1 MIMAQE
7 QAFLKAES
15 QLAALCEFVRGAGR
29 EQLRMDEVER
39 ELFSQ
44 LLLLG
49 LTLLKAHVAAQ
60 GDGDA
65 GESLEADGHEV
76 RRLPEPRQ
84 RRYLSIFGE
93 LLVRRF
99 VYARREG
106 QKVERAPLD
115 EALGMPAGEFS
126 YVLEDWLQRLC
137 VKDSFHEA
145 CQSLRM
151 LLGLCPSERAAE
163 VMNQRMAAQAESFRA
178 QAASP
183 PPREEG
189 PILVVTADGKGVP
202 MRRPIEER
210 VRTAPPT
217 TAARRC
223 PGKGEKANKKQMAY
237 VGAVYSIDPF
247 QRTADD
253 VVQEIDRRQRAADRP
268 VPQHKYVWAEMTTLA
283 EEEICTGRERL
294 FVEMAIAAHERDPTH
309 RKPLVCLMD
318 GEAGL
323 WEMQRQW
330 LPRAVGILDL
340 FHVLERLWQAAHCFH
355 PEKSP
360 QAERFVTRRLR
371 QLLQGK
377 VQGVIGGLRRLVKQ
391 HNLRG
396 QQRRT
401 LQAVIRYYSNNCRH
415 MQYDEYLAA
424 GYPIGS
430 GVAEGARRHLVKDR
444 LELTGM
450 RWTVNGAQAMLHL
463 RAIYL
468 NGDWDAYMD
477 YYIHTEQTTL
487 YRQSAA

>member
-44 LLLLG
+44 LLLVG
-49 LTLLKAHVAAQ
+49 LTLLKGHVAAQ

-65 GESLEADGHEV
+65 GESLEADDHEV
-76 RRLPEPRQ
+76 QRLPEPRE

-93 LLVRRF
+93 LFIRRF

-115 EALGMPAGEFS
+115 ERLGMPAGEFS

-151 LLGLCPSERAAE
+151 LLGLCSSERATE
-163 VMNQRMAAQAESFRA
+163 VMNQRMAQHAETFRA
-178 QAASP
+178 AAAWP

-210 VRTAPPT
+210 VRTAP
-217 TAARRC
+217 RR
-223 PGKGEKANKKQMAY
+223 GKGEKANKKQMAY

-247 QRTADD
+247 ERTADD
-253 VVQEIDRRQRAADRP
+253 VVEEIDRRQRAADRP
-268 VPQHKYVWAEMTTLA
+268 VPQHKHVWAEMTTLA
-283 EEEICTGRERL
+283 EGEACTGRERL

-323 WEMQRQW
+323 WEMQREW
-330 LPRAVGILDL
+330 LPRAIGILDL
-340 FHVLERLWQAAHCFH
+340 FHVLERLWQAAYCFH

-360 QAERFVTRRLR
+360 EAERFVTRRLR

-401 LQAVIRYYSNNCRH
+401 LQAVIRYYRNNRQH
-415 MQYDEYLAA
+415 MRYDEYLAA

-430 GVAEGARRHLVKDR
+430 GVAEGACRHLVKDR
-444 LELTGM
+444 MELTGM
-450 RWTVNGAQAMLHL
+450 RWTVNGAQSMLHL

-468 NGDWDAYMD
+468 NGDWDAYMN
-477 YYIHTEQTTL
+477 YYIQTEQATL
-487 YRQSAA
+487 YRQAAA

>member
-1 MIMAQE
+1 MIMSQE
-7 QAFLKAES
+7 QAFLKAQS
-15 QLAALCEFVRGAGR
+15 QLSALCKLVREAGR
-29 EQLRMDEVER
+29 ERLRMDEVER

-44 LLLLG
+44 LLLVG
-49 LTLLKAHVAAQ
+49 LTLLEAHVAAQ

-65 GESLEADGHEV
+65 GEWLEADGHEV
-76 RRLPEPRQ
+76 QRLAEPRE

-93 LLVRRF
+93 LLIRRH

-115 EALGMPAGEFS
+115 ETLGMPAGEFS

-151 LLGLCPSERAAE
+151 LLGLSPSERAAE
-163 VMNQRMAAQAESFRA
+163 AMSQRMAQQVESFRA

-210 VRTAPPT
+210 VRTAP
-217 TAARRC
+217 RR
-223 PGKGEKANKKQMAY
+223 GKGEKANKKQMAY

-247 QRTADD
+247 HRTADH

-268 VPQHKYVWAEMTTLA
+268 VPQHKQVWAEMTAVA
-283 EEEICTGRERL
+283 EREVCTGRERL
-294 FVEMAIAAHERDPTH
+294 FVEMAVAAHQRDPTH

-330 LPRAVGILDL
+330 LPRSVGILDL

-355 PEKSP
+355 PETSP
-360 QAERFVTRRLR
+360 QAEQFVTRRLR
-371 QLLQGK
+371 QLLEGK
-377 VQGVIGGLRRLVKQ
+377 VHSVITGLRRLLKQ
-391 HNLRG
+391 HHLHG
-396 QQRRT
+396 QKRRT
-401 LQAVIRYYSNNCRH
+401 LQAVIRYYSNNRH
-415 MQYDEYLAA
+415 HMRYDEYLAA

-430 GVAEGARRHLVKDR
+430 GVAEGACRHLVKDR
-444 LELTGM
+444 MELTGM

-463 RAIYL
+463 RAVYL
-468 NGDWDAYMD
+468 NADWDTYMN

-487 YRQSAA
+487 YRRSAA

>member
-1 MIMAQE
+1 MIMSQE
-7 QAFLKAES
+7 QAFLKADG
-15 QLAALCEFVRGAGR
+15 QLAALCEFIRGAGR
-29 EQLRMDEVER
+29 EKLRMDEVER

-44 LLLLG
+44 LLLVG
-49 LTLLKAHVAAQ
+49 LTLLEGHVAAQ

-76 RRLPEPRQ
+76 QRLSEPRE

-93 LLVRRF
+93 LLIRRY
-99 VYARREG
+99 VYARRES

-163 VMNQRMAAQAESFRA
+163 VMSQRLAQQAESFRV
-178 QAASP
+178 QAAP
-183 PPREEG
+183 PPQREEG

-210 VRTAPPT
+210 VRTAP
-217 TAARRC
+217 RR
-223 PGKGEKANKKQMAY
+223 GKGEKANKKQMAY
-237 VGAVYSIDPF
+237 VGAVYSIAPF

-253 VVQEIDRRQRAADRP
+253 VVEELDRRQRAADRP
-268 VPQHKYVWAEMTTLA
+268 VPQHKQVWAEMTRVA
-283 EEEICTGRERL
+283 EGEACTGRERL
-294 FVEMAIAAHERDPTH
+294 FVEMAVAAHERDPTH

-318 GEAGL
+318 GEVGL

-330 LPRAVGILDL
+330 LPRAIGILDL

-355 PEKSP
+355 PEQSP
-360 QAERFVTRRLR
+360 EAERFVTRRLR
-371 QLLQGK
+371 QLLEGQ
-377 VQGVIGGLRRLVKQ
+377 VNRVISGLRRLLKQ
-391 HNLRG
+391 RDFLG
-396 QQRRT
+396 QKRRT
-401 LQAVIRYYSNNCRH
+401 LQAVIRYYANNRRH
-415 MQYDEYLAA
+415 MRYDEYLAA

-430 GVAEGARRHLVKDR
+430 GVAEGACRHLVKDR
-444 LELTGM
+444 MELTGM

-468 NGDWDAYMD
+468 NGDWDDYMN
-477 YYIHTEQTTL
+477 YYIQTEQDTL
-487 YRQSAA
+487 YGRAAA

>member
-44 LLLLG
+44 LLLIG
-49 LTLLKAHVAAQ
+49 LTLLKGHVAAQ

-65 GESLEADGHEV
+65 GESLEADDHEV
-76 RRLPEPRQ
+76 QRLPEPRE

-115 EALGMPAGEFS
+115 ERLGMPAGEFS

-151 LLGLCPSERAAE
+151 LLGLCSSERATE
-163 VMNQRMAAQAESFRA
+163 VMNQRMAQHAETFRA
-178 QAASP
+178 AAASP

-210 VRTAPPT
+210 VRTAP
-217 TAARRC
+217 RR
-223 PGKGEKANKKQMAY
+223 GKGERANKKQMAY

-247 QRTADD
+247 ERTADD
-253 VVQEIDRRQRAADRP
+253 VVEEIDRRQAGRRPARAAA
-268 VPQHKYVWAEMTTLA
+268 QACL
-283 EEEICTGRERL
+283 GRDDDAGGGRSL
-294 FVEMAIAAHERDPTH
+294 H
-309 RKPLVCLMD
+309 R
-318 GEAGL
+318 
-323 WEMQRQW
+323 
-330 LPRAVGILDL
+330 PRAAVCRDG
-340 FHVLERLWQAAHCFH
+340 H
-355 PEKSP
+355 
-360 QAERFVTRRLR
+360 RR
-371 QLLQGK
+371 
-377 VQGVIGGLRRLVKQ
+377 
-391 HNLRG
+391 
-396 QQRRT
+396 
-401 LQAVIRYYSNNCRH
+401 A
-415 MQYDEYLAA
+415 
-424 GYPIGS
+424 
-430 GVAEGARRHLVKDR
+430 
-444 LELTGM
+444 
-450 RWTVNGAQAMLHL
+450 
-463 RAIYL
+463 
-468 NGDWDAYMD
+468 
-477 YYIHTEQTTL
+477 
-487 YRQSAA
+487 

>member
-44 LLLLG
+44 LLLIG

-65 GESLEADGHEV
+65 GPTLEADGHEV
-76 RRLPEPRQ
+76 QRLPEPRE

-93 LLVRRF
+93 LVVRRF

-115 EALGMPAGEFS
+115 ETLGMPAGEFS

-151 LLGLCPSERAAE
+151 LLSLCPSERAAE
-163 VMNQRMAAQAESFRA
+163 VMNQRMAQHAEAFRL

-210 VRTAPPT
+210 IRTSP
-217 TAARRC
+217 RR
-223 PGKGEKANKKQMAY
+223 GKGEKANKKQMAY

-247 QRTADD
+247 ERTADD

-268 VPQHKYVWAEMTTLA
+268 VPQHKHVWAEMTTLA
-283 EEEICTGRERL
+283 EGESCSGCERV
-294 FVEMAIAAHERDPTH
+294 FVEMAIAAHERDPTR

-355 PEKSP
+355 PEQSP
-360 QAERFVTRRLR
+360 EAERFVTRRLR
-371 QLLQGK
+371 HLLQGK
-377 VQGVIGGLRRLVKQ
+377 VQGVIRGLRRLMKQ
-391 HNLRG
+391 HDLRG
-396 QQRRT
+396 AKRRT
-401 LQAVIRYYSNNCRH
+401 LQAVIRYYRNNRQH
-415 MQYDEYLAA
+415 MRYDEYLAE

-430 GVAEGARRHLVKDR
+430 GVAEGACRHLVKDR
-444 LELTGM
+444 MELTGM
-450 RWTVNGAQAMLHL
+450 RWTVNGAQSMLHL

-468 NGDWDAYMD
+468 NGDWDAYVN
-477 YYIHTEQTTL
+477 YYIHTEQATL
-487 YRQSAA
+487 YRQAAA

>member
-1 MIMAQE
+1 MIMSQE
-7 QAFLKAES
+7 QALLKAQS
-15 QLAALCEFVRGAGR
+15 QFSTLCEFVRGGGDER
-29 EQLRMDEVER
+29 LRMDEVER

-44 LLLLG
+44 LLQVG
-49 LTLLKAHVAAQ
+49 LTLLEAHVAAQ

-65 GESLEADGHEV
+65 GAALPAEGHEV
-76 RRLPEPRQ
+76 RRLAEPRE

-93 LLVRRF
+93 LWIRRF

-115 EALGMPAGEFS
+115 EALGLPAGEFS

-151 LLGLCPSERAAE
+151 LLGLCSSERAAE
-163 VMNQRMAAQAESFRA
+163 VMNQRLAQQAESFRA
-178 QAASP
+178 QAAAP
-183 PPREEG
+183 PAEEEG

-202 MRRPIEER
+202 MRRPIGER
-210 VRTAPPT
+210 VRTAP
-217 TAARRC
+217 RR
-223 PGKGEKANKKQMAY
+223 GKGEKANKKRMAY

-247 QRTADD
+247 ERTADD
-253 VVQEIDRRQRAADRP
+253 VVEEINRRLRASDRP
-268 VPQHKYVWAEMTTLA
+268 LPQHKQVWAEMTTVT
-283 EEEICTGRERL
+283 EGEGCTGRERV
-294 FVEMAIAAHERDPTH
+294 FIEMAVAAHERDPTH

-323 WEMQRQW
+323 WDMQRQW
-330 LPRAVGILDL
+330 LPRAIGILDL

-371 QLLQGK
+371 QLLEGK
-377 VQGVIGGLRRLVKQ
+377 VKTVIGGLRRLLKQ
-391 HNLRG
+391 HSLHG
-396 QQRRT
+396 PKRRT
-401 LQAVIRYYSNNCRH
+401 LQAVIRYYSNNRH
-415 MQYDEYLAA
+415 HMRYDEYLAA

-430 GVAEGARRHLVKDR
+430 GVAEGACRHLVKDR

-450 RWTVNGAQAMLHL
+450 RWTVRGAQAMLHL

-468 NGDWDAYMD
+468 NGDWDDYMN
-477 YYIHTEQTTL
+477 YYIHTEQAAL
-487 YRQSAA
+487 YGQTAA